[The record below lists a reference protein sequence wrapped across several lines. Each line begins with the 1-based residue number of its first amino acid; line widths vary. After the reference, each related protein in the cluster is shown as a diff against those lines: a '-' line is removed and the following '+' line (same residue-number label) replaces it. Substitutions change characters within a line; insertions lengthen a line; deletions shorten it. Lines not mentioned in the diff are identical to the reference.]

1 MINFC
6 NSKITYFKKLLE
18 DRKMKDE
25 IKLSYLSRKQ
35 FCVCI

>member
-6 NSKITYFKKLLE
+6 NTKELLE